1 MKRISLELP
10 AGSLVNPRSP
20 APVNARTATIKR
32 ICGTMLSALAA
43 AAPDRVP
50 APNSGHLLVM
60 AFGGQRKN
68 GESFVTGDLL
78 AGGSGAGRGFDGID
92 AIESDVTNCMN
103 LPAEAMEL
111 EAPIRVNRWSLKTDS
126 GGAGTWRGGL
136 GQIKEFE
143 VLDDVEDSL
152 SFSHR
157 GERHFVP
164 AAGVNGGESGALARS
179 WITRKDGTTE
189 TIQSKIVTR
198 LAPGDKLIIE
208 TAGAGGYGPPEER
221 DPHAVE
227 RDVLDGK
234 ISREAA
240 ESIYGRST

>member
-1 MKRISLELP
+1 
-10 AGSLVNPRSP
+10 
-20 APVNARTATIKR
+20 
-32 ICGTMLSALAA
+32 MLSALAA
-43 AAPDRVP
+43 AAPDHVP

-126 GGAGTWRGGL
+126 GGPGTWRGGL

-143 VLDDVEDSL
+143 VLDDVEGSI

-157 GERHFVP
+157 GERHFFT
-164 AAGVNGGESGALARS
+164 GGRRERRRTWRFGAFVDCPQRRNHGDDSIQGGHASG
-179 WITRKDGTTE
+179 
-189 TIQSKIVTR
+189 
-198 LAPGDKLIIE
+198 
-208 TAGAGGYGPPEER
+208 
-221 DPHAVE
+221 
-227 RDVLDGK
+227 
-234 ISREAA
+234 SR
-240 ESIYGRST
+240 